1 MDKKKRF
8 LSQSKVYRDMN
19 CLERKIKLWV
29 QKSSVR
35 KSFCNFE
42 VKYTK

>member
-1 MDKKKRF
+1 MDKKKR
-8 LSQSKVYRDMN
+8 LKSQSNVYREMN

-29 QKSSVR
+29 QNSSVR

-42 VKYTK
+42 VK